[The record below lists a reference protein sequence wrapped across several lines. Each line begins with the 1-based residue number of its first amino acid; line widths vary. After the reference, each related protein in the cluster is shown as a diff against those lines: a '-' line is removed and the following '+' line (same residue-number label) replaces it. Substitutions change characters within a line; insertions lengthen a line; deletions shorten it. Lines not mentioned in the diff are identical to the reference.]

1 MTHLPYL
8 DCDFFENLL
17 KQYPFAHKAFF
28 MWFAKFKERPE
39 CVAFFHP
46 ISVHPGNHPSW
57 AEMPGPLQIGIWME
71 FIMERGGCQWKVDD
85 LFSFDW
91 KQDITE
97 MFQLIHEELS
107 ISELKENIV
116 EERAAKLG

>member
-1 MTHLPYL
+1 
-8 DCDFFENLL
+8 
-17 KQYPFAHKAFF
+17 
-28 MWFAKFKERPE
+28 
-39 CVAFFHP
+39 
-46 ISVHPGNHPSW
+46 
-57 AEMPGPLQIGIWME
+57 MPGPLQIGIYIE

-97 MFQLIHEELS
+97 MFQLIHDELS
-107 ISELKENIV
+107 ISELKETIV